1 MEKKFKWSFKIKE
14 VLEGWLNLQ
23 SRESLDGAGEAG
35 PWLKGAG
42 TVWGRAHVHSH
53 VVLCVLGFGGTPG
66 LSSVLSPGDPGVP
79 RAHDVQLYL
88 VWKQQLWAAVSWL
101 NRAWRGWN
109 LAWMGAFHFPGR
121 QSQEELRIGPHLVV
135 KNISSAWLGFRAH
148 RVSTSKYSVQEEQTS
163 RNLHCAVVN
172 FILYAGV
179 LFGCALTQDLDSGMS

>member
-1 MEKKFKWSFKIKE
+1 
-14 VLEGWLNLQ
+14 
-23 SRESLDGAGEAG
+23 
-35 PWLKGAG
+35 
-42 TVWGRAHVHSH
+42 
-53 VVLCVLGFGGTPG
+53 
-66 LSSVLSPGDPGVP
+66 
-79 RAHDVQLYL
+79 
-88 VWKQQLWAAVSWL
+88 
-101 NRAWRGWN
+101 
-109 LAWMGAFHFPGR
+109 MGAFHFPGR